1 MTFRLLKILILLAL
15 LSSLQDYLWNQPH
28 STRSLGRDFRLRR
41 GAGHG
46 LVAAANAGYPGGVG
60 AAAAGGYGAAAYGVG
75 NGLAAAGRSRSL
87 GAGINRDHYG
97 LSDWDYG
104 GGGGYGTAAAGYGT
118 RITDPLLL
126 AEEERRGRK
135 S

>member
-1 MTFRLLKILILLAL
+1 M
-15 LSSLQDYLWNQPH
+15 QDYLWNQPH

-60 AAAAGGYGAAAYGVG
+60 AAAAAAGGYGAAYGG

-104 GGGGYGTAAAGYGT
+104 GGAGGYGTAAAGYGT

-126 AEEERRGRK
+126 AEEERRGRHT
-135 S
+135 SNE

>member
-1 MTFRLLKILILLAL
+1 M
-15 LSSLQDYLWNQPH
+15 QDYLWNQPH

-46 LVAAANAGYPGGVG
+46 LVAAANAAGYPTGVG
-60 AAAAGGYGAAAYGVG
+60 AAAAGGYGAYGG

-104 GGGGYGTAAAGYGT
+104 GGGGAGGYGTAAGYGT

-126 AEEERRGRK
+126 AEEERRGRHT
-135 S
+135 SNE